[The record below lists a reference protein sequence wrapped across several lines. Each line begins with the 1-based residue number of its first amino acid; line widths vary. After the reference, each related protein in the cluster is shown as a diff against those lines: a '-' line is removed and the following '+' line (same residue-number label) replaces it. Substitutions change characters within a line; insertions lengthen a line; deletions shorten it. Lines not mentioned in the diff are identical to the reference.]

1 MGKHGSDG
9 DTRDG
14 SRDKDKQGTFVDPTK
29 DQGSSGSHGK

>member
-1 MGKHGSDG
+1 MGRHGSSG

-29 DQGSSGSHGK
+29 DSDKGSHGK